1 MPWFMVDDKLH
12 SHKKRLRAGIEAMG
26 LWVTAGSWSA
36 DQLADGFV
44 PDYVAR
50 GLDPKAERHAA
61 SLVSA
66 GLWAVAEKDGER
78 GWQFHEWE
86 QRQPLRVEVEAK
98 RAVATEKKR
107 RQRRNTDGQF
117 EGVPDLSPRESPR
130 DNSRR
135 PPGSPQGSPTVPSP
149 TQPYPTLKERV
160 ETANPNRHLR
170 NARDRDVLELRANHA
185 N

>member
-78 GWQFHEWE
+78 GWQFHEYE

-98 RAVATEKKR
+98 RAAATEKKR
-107 RQRRNTDGQF
+107 RQRHGASGQF
-117 EGVPDLSPRESPR
+117 EPSPDLSPRESLG
-130 DNSRR
+130 DNEWC
-135 PPGSPQGSPTVPSP
+135 PEGSPTVPSP
-149 TQPYPTLKERV
+149 TQPSPALKERM
-160 ETANPNRHLR
+160 ETANPNRPVSEAMGPRRIGLA
-170 NARDRDVLELRANHA
+170 NAI
-185 N
+185 

>member
-26 LWVTAGSWSA
+26 LWVVAGSWSA

-66 GLWAVAEKDGER
+66 GLWEIAEKDGER
-78 GWQFHEWE
+78 GWQFHEWA
-86 QRQPLRVEVEAK
+86 QRQPLRIEVEAK
-98 RAVATEKKR
+98 RAAATEKKR
-107 RQRRNTDGQF
+107 RQRRNAEGQF
-117 EGVPDLSPRESPR
+117 DPSPGESLG
-130 DNSRR
+130 DNEW
-135 PPGSPQGSPTVPSP
+135 SPEGSPTVPSP
-149 TQPYPTLKERV
+149 TQPSPALQEHV
-160 ETANPNRHLR
+160 ETANPNRPVSEAMGPRRIGLA
-170 NARDRDVLELRANHA
+170 NAI
-185 N
+185 

>member
-26 LWVTAGSWSA
+26 LWCVAGSWSA

-66 GLWAVAEKDGER
+66 GFWEVAEKDGER
-78 GWQFHEWE
+78 GWQFHEWA

-98 RAVATEKKR
+98 RAAATEKKR

-149 TQPYPTLKERV
+149 TQPSPTSKSLV
-160 ETANPNRHLR
+160 ETKHQSSSYVPLKAVNG
-170 NARDRDVLELRANHA
+170 
-185 N
+185 

>member
-26 LWVTAGSWSA
+26 LWCVAGSWAA

-66 GLWAVAEKDGER
+66 GLWEVAEKDGER
-78 GWQFHEWE
+78 GWQFHEWS
-86 QRQPLRVEVEAK
+86 QRQPSRKEVEVK
-98 RAVATEKKR
+98 RAAATEKKR
-107 RQRRNTDGQF
+107 KQRRSAAGQF
-117 EGVPDLSPRESPR
+117 EVSPDVSLGESPG
-130 DNSRR
+130 DNEWC
-135 PPGSPQGSPTVPSP
+135 PPESPTVPSP
-149 TQPYPTLKERV
+149 TQPSPTSKSLV
-160 ETANPNRHLR
+160 ETKHQSSSYVPLKAVNG
-170 NARDRDVLELRANHA
+170 
-185 N
+185 

>member
-26 LWVTAGSWSA
+26 LWVVAGSWSA

-66 GLWAVAEKDGER
+66 GLWEVAEKDGER
-78 GWQFHEWE
+78 GWQFHEWL
-86 QRQPLRVEVEAK
+86 QRQPSRKEVEAK
-98 RAVATEKKR
+98 RAAATEKKR
-107 RQRRNTDGQF
+107 KQRRSAAGQF
-117 EGVPDLSPRESPR
+117 DTSPGLSPGESLG
-130 DNSRR
+130 DNEW
-135 PPGSPQGSPTVPSP
+135 SPQGSPTVPSP
-149 TQPYPTLKERV
+149 TQPSPTSKSLV
-160 ETANPNRHLR
+160 ETSHQSLQSVPRKA
-170 NARDRDVLELRANHA
+170 ADG
-185 N
+185 